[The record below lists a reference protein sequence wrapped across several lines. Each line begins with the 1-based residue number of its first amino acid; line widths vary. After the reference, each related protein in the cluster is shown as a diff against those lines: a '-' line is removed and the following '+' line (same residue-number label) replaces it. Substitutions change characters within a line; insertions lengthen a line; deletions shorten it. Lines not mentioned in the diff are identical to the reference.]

1 MASTHRGGARSA
13 SGAEEGAQGLGG
25 GFGHD
30 PALDGGTP
38 VAGRLIEEATAVDDG
53 AALGIV
59 GSPDDPPDAGV
70 ADGTG
75 AHGAGFQRYIKCQV
89 GQAIILQRC
98 RSITQG
104 HDLGMSRRIMG
115 CYGAVLPTTNHFAGR
130 FIDNYCADR
139 HFARLRRSL
148 RQIERHAHEPL
159 IMDRHPKDNDK
170 NPRFRQD
177 DGPRGPRKFAG
188 ARPDKGGFADRK
200 GPPRGDRKDDRG
212 DKPFVKGAGKG
223 GSKGASVGKESA
235 TPARSERIAKAMA
248 RAGIASRRE
257 VERLIGLGKVA
268 VNGRIL
274 DTPATLVTRDDVIT
288 VNGKPMGSA
297 QATRVWRYH
306 KPAGLLTSHND
317 PAGRPTVFDALP
329 SGLPRVISVGRLDM
343 NTEGLLLLT
352 NDGELSRALEM
363 PDTALVRHYRAR
375 ARGRITQ
382 AELDKLKTGC
392 TVDGI
397 HYGPM
402 EATIDKA
409 KEKEDGERSSANL
422 WISVSITEGKN
433 REVRKVLE
441 SIGLTVNRLI
451 RLAYGPFQLGTLPVG
466 AVEEVGPRVIREMLA
481 EHIRPEN
488 LPTGN
493 TVSTPAPIPGR
504 RTSSP
509 IVAGRSGSAMSD
521 PSRKPSRVRAA
532 TEATENAVDR
542 RDRPAKKEGWA
553 KSAPKFEHTKTFKP
567 RARPEAAQ
575 GGEWSDRPRKPF
587 NRSEPQL
594 IDDRRAPRDG
604 AKGGFGDRPKRDF
617 APREGVRSGD
627 RPQRDFKPREG
638 GAFGDRPKRD
648 FQPRDGAPR
657 SGGDRPQRDF
667 KPREGG
673 ASDRPQRDFKP
684 RDGAPRSGGKPGGF
698 GAKPGGFGSKPGGS
712 GGGKPSG
719 GRGGPRGRS

>member
-1 MASTHRGGARSA
+1 
-13 SGAEEGAQGLGG
+13 
-25 GFGHD
+25 
-30 PALDGGTP
+30 
-38 VAGRLIEEATAVDDG
+38 
-53 AALGIV
+53 
-59 GSPDDPPDAGV
+59 
-70 ADGTG
+70 
-75 AHGAGFQRYIKCQV
+75 
-89 GQAIILQRC
+89 
-98 RSITQG
+98 
-104 HDLGMSRRIMG
+104 
-115 CYGAVLPTTNHFAGR
+115 
-130 FIDNYCADR
+130 
-139 HFARLRRSL
+139 
-148 RQIERHAHEPL
+148 
-159 IMDRHPKDNDK
+159 MDRHPKDNDK
-170 NPRFRQD
+170 KPRSRQD
-177 DGPRGPRKFAG
+177 DGPRGPRKFAD
-188 ARPDKGGFADRK
+188 ARPDKGGFGDRK

-212 DKPFVKGAGKG
+212 DKPFAKGAGKG
-223 GSKGASVGKESA
+223 GPKTAKE
-235 TPARSERIAKAMA
+235 PAAPLRSERIAKAMA

-306 KPAGLLTSHND
+306 KPAGLITSHND

-329 SGLPRVISVGRLDM
+329 SGLPRVISVGRLDL

-382 AELDKLKTGC
+382 EQLDKLKTGC
-392 TVDGI
+392 TIDGV

-409 KEKEDGERSSANL
+409 KEKGEGEKSSANL

-441 SIGLTVNRLI
+441 SVGLTVNRLI

-481 EHIRPEN
+481 DHIRPEN

-509 IVAGRSGSAMSD
+509 IVTGKSGSAMSD

-532 TEATENAVDR
+532 TEAQADAVDR
-542 RDRPAKKEGWA
+542 RERPAKKEGWA
-553 KSAPKFEHTKTFKP
+553 KATPKFEHTKTFKP
-567 RARPEAAQ
+567 RARPEAAH
-575 GGEWSDRPRKPF
+575 GGEWSDRPRRPF
-587 NRSEPQL
+587 SREPRSDQF
-594 IDDRRAPRDG
+594 IDDRRAPRAG
-604 AKGGFGDRPKRDF
+604 AKGGFKPREGGFGDRPKRDF
-617 APREGVRSGD
+617 KPRDGATRADGD
-627 RPQRDFKPREG
+627 RPQRDFKSREG
-638 GAFGDRPKRD
+638 GFGDRPKRD

-673 ASDRPQRDFKP
+673 FGDRPPRDFK
-684 RDGAPRSGGKPGGF
+684 PRSGGKPGGF
-698 GAKPGGFGSKPGGS
+698 GGKPGGGSRPGG
-712 GGGKPSG
+712 GKPFGGKPSG
-719 GRGGPRGRS
+719 GRGGPRDRG